1 MQANANSRV
10 ARKGFEERQ
19 VRLGIGPRENFV
31 EISDGLMRMNEQDQ
45 VKLRHSLTPN
55 RALRIALKGLPGLPM
70 ARDQSAM
77 DFVTRLTLDDFAPAD
92 LASRWV
98 SCCAA
103 CKTSA
108 SETAAGA

>member
-1 MQANANSRV
+1 MQANAHTRV

-19 VRLGIGPRENFV
+19 VRLGIRPRENIV

-55 RALRIALKGLPGLPM
+55 GALRIARKCLPGLHM
-70 ARDQSAM
+70 EGDQSAM
-77 DFVTRLTLDDFAPAD
+77 DFVTMLTLVAFAPAD
-92 LASRWV
+92 RASRWP

-103 CKTSA
+103 CRTSA
-108 SETAAGA
+108 SELDAGA